1 MRAVS
6 IFWYNLS
13 MSGNHEKPN
22 WDETF
27 LVQAWWLSNR
37 GSCDRLR
44 TACVLVNKD
53 KHVVGT
59 GYNGSV
65 SGLETCDEAG
75 HLLEN
80 NHCVRTLHGE
90 VNAVLNSVREDLRG
104 ATAYIVGTP
113 CVDCSKVLMQKGIAR
128 VVTAG
133 TYSNAKAREAT
144 MQMFAQK
151 GVKFEEW
158 PGGAEAILKVLGR
171 GIKRS
176 RSAGGLFKD
185 IPHEKF
191 GEHLNPPSGLV

>member
-1 MRAVS
+1 MES
-6 IFWYNLS
+6 L
-13 MSGNHEKPN
+13 NHKPFDFARGKPS

-27 LVQAWWLSNR
+27 LVQAWWISNR

-44 TACVLVNKD
+44 TACVLVNSD
-53 KHVVGT
+53 KRVVGT

-90 VNAVLNSVREDLRG
+90 VNAVLNAVREDLRG

-113 CVDCSKVLMQKGIAR
+113 CVDCAKVLMQKGIAR
-128 VVTAG
+128 IVCAG
-133 TYSNAKAREAT
+133 VYSNAKAREVMAR
-144 MQMFAQK
+144 MLEKK
-151 GVKFEEW
+151 GVKLEEW
-158 PGGAEAILKVLGR
+158 PGGAEALLKVLGK

-176 RSAGGLFKD
+176 RGPGGLFKD
-185 IPHEKF
+185 LPHDKF
-191 GEHLNPPSGLV
+191 SEHLTPS

>member
-1 MRAVS
+1 MNAKDQKPIQQVQ
-6 IFWYNLS
+6 
-13 MSGNHEKPN
+13 GKPN

-27 LVQAWWLSNR
+27 MVQAWWLSNR

-75 HLLEN
+75 HLLQD

-90 VNAVLNSVREDLRG
+90 VNAVLNAVREDLTG
-104 ATAYIVGTP
+104 ATAYTVGSP
-113 CVDCSKVLMQKGIAR
+113 CVDCAKVLMQKGIAR
-128 VVTAG
+128 IVYAG
-133 TYSNAKAREAT
+133 VYANAKAKEAT
-144 MQMFAQK
+144 ESMLAKK
-151 GVKFEEW
+151 GVKLEEW
-158 PGGAEAILKVLGR
+158 PGGAEALLKVLGR

-176 RSAGGLFKD
+176 RGGGGLFKD

-191 GEHLNPPSGLV
+191 GEHLV